1 MKRLATMIIAV
12 LFLGILAGCGA
23 VPKEGPDGAGAS
35 AQEGGMN
42 ADGSSVGRP
51 GGYGSN
57 LDDPNGAGGMSGG
70 MGGASGNVVHFEF
83 NSAALTPQ
91 AEDILSNNARML
103 AKTSGRIT
111 VEGHCDERGTREYNL
126 ALGQQ
131 RADAAARYLI
141 SQGIDA
147 SRIKTIS
154 YGKERPIIKGHE
166 ETSWA
171 QNRRAELVSQ

>member
-1 MKRLATMIIAV
+1 MKRLATLIITV
-12 LFLGILAGCGA
+12 LFLGVLSGCGA
-23 VPKEGPDGAGAS
+23 VPNEGPEGAAGS
-35 AQEGGMN
+35 AQAAGMGG
-42 ADGSSVGRP
+42 DGTSVGRA

-57 LDDPNGAGGMSGG
+57 LDDPSRGGGMGG
-70 MGGASGNVVHFEF
+70 MGGAAGNVVHFDF
-83 NSAALTPQ
+83 NSSALTAQ
-91 AEDILSNNARML
+91 AEEILSHNARML
-103 AKTSGRIT
+103 SKSSGQVA

-141 SQGIDA
+141 SQGIEA

-154 YGKERPIIKGHE
+154 YGKERPVVKGHD

-171 QNRRAELVSQ
+171 ENRRAEVVSK